1 MKNIAII
8 CGGDSGE
15 YEISIRSGR
24 VVSEHLDKDKY
35 RGWLVEIREKNWFYR
50 DGNGEIYLIDKN
62 DFSLTI
68 NGEYIR
74 FNGVFN
80 AIHGTPGEDGKM
92 QGYLDMLG
100 IPYTSC
106 GVDSSA
112 LSFNKHLCN
121 RFISAYGVSVANSV
135 LIRKGEKI
143 DGEQVINSLGLPLF
157 VKPARSGSSVGVSKV
172 HKAEDFDE
180 AVRKALVEDDQ
191 VLAEEFIEGR
201 ELACGLI
208 NKGEELIVFPLTE
221 IISKKD
227 FFDYEAK
234 YTEGLA
240 HEVTPAEVD
249 EDVEQDIKTISAFLF
264 RQMDCKGF
272 VRFDYILSDRG
283 LYFLEVNAIPGMTE
297 ASLLPQMAKAFGM
310 SITEL
315 FTIALDNLFEDEE

>member
-15 YEISIRSGR
+15 YDISIKSGR
-24 VVSEHLDKDKY
+24 VVSAHLDRNKY
-35 RGWLVEIREKNWFYR
+35 SSWLVEIKGNEWFYE
-50 DGNGEIYLIDKN
+50 DKAGKKYFIDKN
-62 DFSLTI
+62 DFSL
-68 NGEYIR
+68 NVAGAHIR
-74 FNGVFN
+74 FDGVFN
-80 AIHGTPGEDGKM
+80 AIHGTPGEDGKI

-121 RFISAYGVSVANSV
+121 KFISAYGISVANSV
-135 LIRKGEKI
+135 TFLKGEEIRQQEVI
-143 DGEQVINSLGLPLF
+143 DTLGLPLF

-172 HKAEDFDE
+172 HTADKFEE
-180 AVRKALVEDDQ
+180 AVKNALAEDDQ
-191 VLAEEFIEGR
+191 VLIEEFIEGR

-234 YTEGLA
+234 YSEGLA
-240 HEVTPAEVD
+240 REVTPADVD
-249 EDVEQDIKTISAFLF
+249 AHVEQDIKTLSVFLF
-264 RQMDCKGF
+264 RQMGCKGF
-272 VRFDYILSDRG
+272 VRFDYILSDKG

-297 ASLLPQMAKAFGM
+297 ASLLPQMAEAFGM

-315 FTIALDNLFEDEE
+315 FTIALDNLFE

>member
-8 CGGDSGE
+8 SGGDSGE
-15 YEISIRSGR
+15 YEISIKSGR
-24 VVSEHLDKDKY
+24 VVSEHLDKNKY
-35 RGWLVEIREKNWFYR
+35 NGWLVEIRGEEWFYQNEE
-50 DGNGEIYLIDKN
+50 GKKYFIDKN

-68 NGEYIR
+68 NGEHIN
-74 FNGVFN
+74 FDGVFN

-100 IPYTSC
+100 VPYTSC

-121 RFISAYGVSVANSV
+121 RFISAYGISVANSV
-135 LIRKGEKI
+135 VFRKGEHVDRKQI
-143 DGEQVINSLGLPLF
+143 MDNLGLPLF

-172 HKAEDFDE
+172 HREEDFEE
-180 AVRKALVEDDQ
+180 AVRKALAEDDQ
-191 VLAEEFIEGR
+191 VLIEEFIEGR

-249 EDVEQDIKTISAFLF
+249 MEVKQDIKTLSAFLF
-264 RQMDCKGF
+264 RQMGCKGF
-272 VRFDYILSDRG
+272 VRFDYILSDKR

-297 ASLLPQMAKAFGM
+297 ASLLPQMANAFGM

-315 FTIALDNLFEDEE
+315 FTIALDNLFE

>member
-15 YEISIRSGR
+15 YEISIKSGR
-24 VVSEHLDKDKY
+24 VVSEHLDKSKY
-35 RGWLVEIREKNWFYR
+35 NGWLVEIKGEDWFYQGE
-50 DGNGEIYLIDKN
+50 DGKKHFIDKN
-62 DFSLTI
+62 DFSLTVK
-68 NGEYIR
+68 GERIS
-74 FNGVFN
+74 FDGVFN

-92 QGYLDMLG
+92 QGYLDMLD

-121 RFISAYGVSVANSV
+121 RFISAYGISVANSV
-135 LIRKGEKI
+135 VIRKGEKV
-143 DGEQVINSLGLPLF
+143 DRKQVIDNLGLPLF

-172 HKAEDFDE
+172 HKEDDFDE
-180 AVRKALVEDDQ
+180 AVRKALAEDDQ
-191 VLAEEFIEGR
+191 VLVEEYIEGR

-240 HEVTPAEVD
+240 HEVTPAKVD
-249 EDVEQDIKTISAFLF
+249 VEVEQDVKTLSAFLF
-264 RQMDCKGF
+264 RQMGCKGF
-272 VRFDYILSDRG
+272 VRFDYILSDKG

-297 ASLLPQMAKAFGM
+297 ASLLPQMANAFGM

-315 FTIALDNLFEDEE
+315 FTIALDNLFE

>member
-15 YEISIRSGR
+15 YEISIKSGR
-24 VVSEHLDKDKY
+24 VVNEHLDKSKY
-35 RGWLVEIREKNWFYR
+35 QGWLVEIRGEDWFYQDE
-50 DGNGEIYLIDKN
+50 DGEKYFIDKN
-62 DFSLTI
+62 DFSLTV
-68 NGEYIR
+68 NGERIS
-74 FNGVFN
+74 FDGVFN

-121 RFISAYGVSVANSV
+121 RFIGAYGISVANSV
-135 LIRKGEKI
+135 VIRKGEQVDRK
-143 DGEQVINSLGLPLF
+143 QVIDNLGLPLF

-172 HKAEDFDE
+172 HKEDDFDN
-180 AVRKALVEDDQ
+180 AVRKALAEDDH
-191 VLAEEFIEGR
+191 VLIEEYIEGR

-208 NKGEELIVFPLTE
+208 DKGEELIVFPLTE

-249 EDVEQDIKTISAFLF
+249 VEVEQDIKTLSAFLF
-264 RQMDCKGF
+264 RQMGCKGF
-272 VRFDYILSDRG
+272 VRFDYILSNKG

-297 ASLLPQMAKAFGM
+297 ASLLPQMANAFGM
-310 SITEL
+310 NITEL
-315 FTIALDNLFEDEE
+315 FSIALDNLFE